1 LNKTPERHSNFISDG
16 GNSLLALTFTEQ
28 IKQSYSAIDTN
39 YLFDLILHKDFGD
52 LIEYIANP
60 QQQQKSDEYVVN
72 MLPVNSVIK
81 SNLNPIWSIQRCSKI
96 FLHNEN
102 HLMAQYSKELTF
114 SPSRLILHWKHSM
127 MKCIDASPLIVL
139 LDDYREY
146 VIIGSHAGLINA
158 YQINNGQLI
167 WSFQAKDRIEGSGT
181 ISRNGEFVL
190 IGK

>member
-60 QQQQKSDEYVVN
+60 QQQQKSDEYFVN

-102 HLMAQYSKELTF
+102 HLMVQYSKELTF

>member
-60 QQQQKSDEYVVN
+60 QQQQKSDEYFVN

-102 HLMAQYSKELTF
+102 HLMVQYSKELTF

-181 ISRNGEFVL
+181 ISRNGVFVL